1 MMSLLTWLMLGLVAG
16 WLTGRFLNGGS
27 PEPVFDIVMGIAGSL
42 LAGFIMRVTP
52 SPAQNGIFYSTLVA
66 ITGAVVLTGLT
77 GYATGRRR
85 RAYISQP

>member
-1 MMSLLTWLMLGLVAG
+1 
-16 WLTGRFLNGGS
+16 
-27 PEPVFDIVMGIAGSL
+27 
-42 LAGFIMRVTP
+42 
-52 SPAQNGIFYSTLVA
+52 LVA